1 MAASSR
7 DLALFNLAI
16 DSKLRASDLVRLKVE
31 DICSGNIV
39 RDRGTVAQRKTGR
52 PVQFE
57 ITEVT
62 RQSVE
67 RFLASRSVDGGGYL
81 FPSRLR
87 PHISMRQYAR
97 IVHRWIK
104 TIGLDDRGFGT
115 LAASNEGRAALSEDR
130 QPKGRAT
137 AARPRQN

>member
-1 MAASSR
+1 MEIAAQSIRPWNKGLIVGQKRPLLPRQVWSIRVRLEMAAAPR

-31 DICSGNIV
+31 DICSGNVV
-39 RDRGTVAQRKTGR
+39 RDRGTVTQRKTGR

-67 RFLASRSVDGGGYL
+67 RFLASRPVDHGGYL
-81 FPSRLR
+81 FQSQ
-87 PHISMRQYAR
+87 HSARQ
-97 IVHRWIK
+97 
-104 TIGLDDRGFGT
+104 F
-115 LAASNEGRAALSEDR
+115 
-130 QPKGRAT
+130 P
-137 AARPRQN
+137 